1 MDEKVCPECTR
12 SHDVYA
18 LHCSCGYRFPEMGF
32 GWTAGL
38 LNLDMPT
45 SKRSWALIFFMCP
58 LAVGLFGLL
67 AWVGFFQ
74 LSAISGS
81 LLAVGAFGLPIT
93 AQFLPSLRLKNGG
106 CCLGCFAYI
115 SLAIGVLIASYFWS
129 FGDPVRESEV
139 PAVPRY
145 QKGACE
151 VDGVLLGQSLEEART
166 KLGELTE
173 VPYPYLLTAASKTY
187 TSPQGT
193 LVTVSADQIVR
204 VQGQS
209 LTQQGKVLAE
219 AGHPRKRIN
228 HVFYTSSFEM
238 DPKRRFTRDDV
249 TFEFLVKGLE
259 LSGVAISK
267 PGSAF
272 IYNPSIVSVDGI
284 AVGVPKLVLGEGKV
298 EGDAFKYGDTL
309 VQFDTFNRTIVVTGS
324 TLEVE
329 GEPVA
334 TAGDIPNDFDRGWF
348 FRWVP
353 YRMSVDL
360 RVDVDTESPA
370 DPIKAFSIKPML

>member
-1 MDEKVCPECTR
+1 
-12 SHDVYA
+12 
-18 LHCSCGYRFPEMGF
+18 MGF

-151 VDGVLLGQSLEEART
+151 VDGLRLGESLEAARS
-166 KLGELTE
+166 KLGNLTE
-173 VPYPYLLTAASKTY
+173 VPYPYLLTSGSETY
-187 TSPQGT
+187 SAEKGT
-193 LVTVSADQIVR
+193 VITVSANQIVR
-204 VQGQS
+204 IQGRT
-209 LTQQGKVLAE
+209 LTQEGKILAE
-219 AGHPRKRIN
+219 AGHPRKRIS
-228 HVFYTSSFEM
+228 HVFYSSSFER

-249 TFEFLVKGLE
+249 TFDFLVKGLE
-259 LSGVAISK
+259 ISGVAISK
-267 PGSAF
+267 PGSTF
-272 IYNPSIVSVDGI
+272 IYNPTVVSVDGI
-284 AVGVPKLVLGEGKV
+284 AIGVPKVALGEGKV
-298 EGDAFKYGDTL
+298 DGGATRYGDTL
-309 VQFDTFNRTIVVTGS
+309 VQFDAWNRSVNVTGS
-324 TLEVE
+324 TLEVN

-334 TAGDIPNDFDRGWF
+334 TAGDIPRDFDNDRF
-348 FRWVP
+348 FRWTP
-353 YRMSVDL
+353 YRMSVNL
-360 RVDVDTESPA
+360 RVDVDAEDPA
-370 DPIKAFSIKPML
+370 DSIKGFSIRSLP